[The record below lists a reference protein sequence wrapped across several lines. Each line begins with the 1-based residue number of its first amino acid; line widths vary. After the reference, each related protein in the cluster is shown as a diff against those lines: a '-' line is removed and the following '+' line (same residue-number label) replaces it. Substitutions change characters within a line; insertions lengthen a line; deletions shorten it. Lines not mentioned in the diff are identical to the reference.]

1 MIPRINHP
9 AAGPDLPRIYTG
21 AEAREVGDA
30 VLNVCRACGEAWD
43 FDRRRCGL
51 CDGSECLFVRHPAV
65 CDLAASVEHHEQRAA
80 VLAAT
85 AEREANDMRAQQARA
100 ERAEAEA
107 VSLRSAVTYLERQV
121 DHEGAAQQ
129 ATWRVLGGEGSAPN
143 ADAVTE
149 RAAAVVAERDAA
161 SAHAEELTRALR
173 VAQSDLARALADGRV
188 ELRQRADDA
197 ERVAADL
204 RDDLE
209 RLRAER
215 DALRAIVEGRAEPP
229 TTEAPDAR

>member
-1 MIPRINHP
+1 MS
-9 AAGPDLPRIYTG
+9 ARIYTG
-21 AEAREVGDA
+21 AEARALREAATVGPWLSAAVSAREADNNMNGVFVLRNTGADLESVAEVHD
-30 VLNVCRACGEAWD
+30 D
-43 FDRRRCGL
+43 RCGRL
-51 CDGSECLFVRHPAV
+51 LAAAP
-65 CDLAASVEHHEQRAA
+65 DLAASVEHHE
-80 VLAAT
+80 
-85 AEREANDMRAQQARA
+85 ARA

-107 VSLRSAVTYLERQV
+107 VSLRSSLSYLERQV

-161 SAHAEELTRALR
+161 SAHAEELTRAL
-173 VAQSDLARALADGRV
+173 ADGRV